1 MARLRLRI
9 VKTPQEPPWREVV
22 LDPPGEY
29 ILGRDP
35 RVHLFIP
42 DKYIS
47 RRHLRILY
55 KNGKWMIEDLGS
67 RIGTLL
73 DDTQIQGKGPVELPS
88 KGELVVGLTVIEL
101 EQLAE
106 DKVEEGDKEE
116 AKKG

>member
-1 MARLRLRI
+1 MRLRLRI
-9 VKTPQEPPWREVV
+9 VKSPQETPWKEVV

-35 RVHLFIP
+35 RVHLSIP

-67 RIGTLL
+67 KNGTLL
-73 DDTQIQGKGPVELPS
+73 DNTQIQGKGPVEAPRR
-88 KGELVVGLTVIEL
+88 GELVVGLTVIQV
-101 EQLAE
+101 EQQE
-106 DKVEEGDKEE
+106 EGKVEEGGKEE